1 MSTTT
6 TITRTRIDL
15 EELSNGQAEVNRPSG
30 TDSSINVDDVAE
42 ASRVVDAG
50 VPEGGYGW
58 VALAGC
64 GAICFWVSLWHISHL
79 RNTDVVDDGRVR
91 HIQLIS

>member
-1 MSTTT
+1 MTTT
-6 TITRTRIDL
+6 TATTANVELDQYRTQTVVTDSQL
-15 EELSNGQAEVNRPSG
+15 AELSTFANGE
-30 TDSSINVDDVAE
+30 DVAE

-64 GAICFWVSLWHISHL
+64 GVICFFFV
-79 RNTDVVDDGRVR
+79 G
-91 HIQLIS
+91 